1 MIKFKNI
8 LIPEIN
14 YGQLIK
20 IIRAEFLVDAKGL
33 NQVRGKPI
41 SSLDIQ
47 DAANKLI
54 G

>member
-1 MIKFKNI
+1 M
-8 LIPEIN
+8 PEIN

-20 IIRAEFLVDAKGL
+20 MVRAEFLIDAKGL

-41 SSLDIQ
+41 SSSDIQ
-47 DAANKLI
+47 QAAKDLI

>member
-1 MIKFKNI
+1 MI
-8 LIPEIN
+8 
-14 YGQLIK
+14 
-20 IIRAEFLVDAKGL
+20 RSEFLIDAKGL

-47 DAANKLI
+47 KTAKDLI